1 VNRGA
6 ATRSGRIG
14 VDLGGTKIEI
24 VALDEAGAIAV
35 RRRVASPSHDYA
47 AIVET
52 IGALV
57 EEVEAEFDAP
67 CTVGVGTPGAVS
79 RTTELMKN
87 ANSTVLIGRPLE
99 RDLRARL
106 GREVRIANDANCFAL
121 SEASDGAAAGLSC
134 VFGAILGTGVGG
146 GIVVDGR
153 PLTGRNA
160 IAGEWGHNPLPWAA
174 PSEIPGPRC
183 YCGKNGCI
191 EAFLSGPSLVR
202 DARANG
208 IEVAN
213 VQALLAAADA
223 GDAAA
228 SLTFE
233 RYFDRL
239 ARALATILNVLD
251 PEAVVLGGGVSN
263 LGALYE
269 ELPRRLPA
277 YVFSDTVLTPVLRP
291 AHGDSS
297 GVRGAAWLWPSG
309 AKPPACKI
317 S

>member
-228 SLTFE
+228 SLT
-233 RYFDRL
+233 
-239 ARALATILNVLD
+239 
-251 PEAVVLGGGVSN
+251 VVLGGGVSN